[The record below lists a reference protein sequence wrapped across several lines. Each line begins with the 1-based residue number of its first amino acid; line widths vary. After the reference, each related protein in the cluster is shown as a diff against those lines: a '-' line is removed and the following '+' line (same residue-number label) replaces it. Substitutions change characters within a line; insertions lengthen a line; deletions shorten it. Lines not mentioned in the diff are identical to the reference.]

1 METLLH
7 DIRYAVRVLL
17 KKPGFTFVAVL
28 TLALGIGANA
38 AIFTAVDAA
47 LLRPFP
53 YKNPAALVHVWQT
66 SPQSDFS
73 EHEAA
78 YPDYL
83 DWRAQSSAFEEMAGY
98 NVNAAVFSGQGQ
110 PEFIRMTRVT
120 SSFFPLLGVEAY
132 LGRTFREGEDQ
143 PGAAG
148 VVMLSYSFWQQ
159 RFGGDANVIGQSI
172 TLNDSSQEI
181 VGVLP
186 PGFHFAKAGTPD
198 VWQSLQPQPYAVS
211 RRNLFWL
218 NVVGRLKPG
227 TTIEQAQQN
236 LAVIVGNIE
245 QQYSNSHTGE
255 GIRIASL
262 RDELIGNVKPL
273 LLVLLGAVG
282 FVLLIACAN
291 VANLLLARAA
301 ARRKEIAIRMAMGAG
316 RRRLIQQL
324 LTESLLLAVASGA
337 LGLLVAQW
345 IIELLLAGIPASMML
360 NLPYLATLKVDLRV
374 IGFTFA
380 VAALTGVLFGLA
392 PALHASKPDLSEA
405 LKEGRTSGGAIRG
418 RLRSVL
424 VVSEIALAMML
435 LTGAGLMMK
444 SFYRLLNVDPGFRT
458 ANLLT
463 LQMVLPVNKYNDV
476 SRVLAFHQQMLV
488 NLEHLPGASGAATTD
503 ILPLSG
509 GGNTASFGVEGQP
522 APQPGE
528 KMEANVRT
536 VSANYFK
543 VMGMPLIAGRSFNE
557 HEDPNGPGTLV
568 INRTL
573 AERLFPQQSAVGQN
587 IIFSFDPQRH
597 PYEIVGV
604 VGDEN
609 VTALDA
615 RITPIIYFNYAQDS
629 GIFLA
634 VVVRTSGDPATLI
647 DAARSEIRA
656 LEPEATIFAEM
667 PMTRL
672 IANSP
677 STFLRRYPALLIGA
691 FAAVAVGLAMLGIY
705 GVLSY
710 AVTQRTH
717 EIGIR
722 MALGA
727 QRRDVVRLI
736 VGQSLRFALA
746 GVTLGLA
753 GAFALT
759 RLLESL
765 LYGVSATDPVTFAA
779 TALALA
785 GMALA
790 AGFVPARR
798 ATRVDPIVALR
809 YE

>member
-1 METLLH
+1 METLFQ
-7 DIRYAVRVLL
+7 DVRYAVRGLL

-53 YKNPAALVHVWQT
+53 YKNPDALVHVWQT
-66 SPQSDFS
+66 SPRSEFS

-83 DWRAQSSAFEEMAGY
+83 DWRAQSSTFEELAGY
-98 NVNAAVFSGQGQ
+98 NNNAAIYSGQGQ
-110 PEFIRMTRVT
+110 PEFIRTTRVT

-143 PGAAG
+143 PGAAR
-148 VVMLSYSFWQQ
+148 VVMLSYNFWQQ
-159 RFGGDANVIGQSI
+159 RFGGDPNVIGQSI
-172 TLNDSSQEI
+172 ILNDSNQEI

-186 PGFHFAKAGTPD
+186 SGFHFAKAGTPD
-198 VWQSLQPQPYAVS
+198 VWQSLQPQPYETP
-211 RRNLFWL
+211 RRNMFWL
-218 NVVGRLKPG
+218 NVIGRLKP
-227 TTIEQAQQN
+227 TASIEQARQN
-236 LAVIVGNIE
+236 LATIVSNIE
-245 QQYSNSHTGE
+245 QQYSNSHSGE
-255 GIRIASL
+255 GIRVAAL
-262 RDELIGNVKPL
+262 RDELVGNVKPL

-301 ARRKEIAIRMAMGAG
+301 ARRKEIAIRMAMGAS
-316 RRRLIQQL
+316 RWRLIQQL
-324 LTESLLLAVASGA
+324 LTESLLLALAGGA

-345 IIELLLAGIPASMML
+345 IIELLLAGIPTSVML
-360 NLPYLATLKVDLRV
+360 NMPYLATLKIDLRV
-374 IGFTFA
+374 LGFTFA
-380 VAALTGVLFGLA
+380 IAMLTVVLFGLA
-392 PALHASKPDLSEA
+392 PALHSSKPDLSEA

-418 RLRSVL
+418 RLRGLL

-458 ANLLT
+458 NNLLT
-463 LQMVLPVNKYNDV
+463 LQVVLPGNKYNDA
-476 SRVLAFHQQMLV
+476 SRALAFHQQMLA
-488 NLEHLPGASGAATTD
+488 NLERLPGAEGAATTD

-509 GGNTASFGVEGQP
+509 GGNTASFSIEGQP
-522 APQPGE
+522 APSPGE

-536 VSANYFK
+536 VSPNYFQ
-543 VMGMPLIAGRSFNE
+543 VMGLPLIAGRSFNE
-557 HEDPNGPGTLV
+557 HEEANGPITLV

-573 AERLFPQQSAVGQN
+573 AERLFPQQSAVGQHV
-587 IIFSFDPQRH
+587 IFGFDPQRR
-597 PYEIVGV
+597 PREIVGV

-629 GIFLA
+629 GAFIS
-634 VVVRTSGDPATLI
+634 VVVRTSSDPANLI
-647 DAARSEIRA
+647 GAARSEIRA
-656 LEPEATIFAEM
+656 LEPDVTIFAEM

-691 FAAVAVGLAMLGIY
+691 FAAVAVLLAMLGIY

-727 QRRDVVRLI
+727 ARRDVLQLI
-736 VGQSLRFALA
+736 VGQSLRLALGGIA
-746 GVTLGLA
+746 LGLA

-759 RLLESL
+759 RLLASL
-765 LYGVSATDPVTFAA
+765 LYGVSATDPLTFAA

-790 AGFVPARR
+790 AGFVPAHR
-798 ATRVDPIVALR
+798 ATKVDPMIALR

>member
-1 METLLH
+1 METLLQ
-7 DIRYAVRVLL
+7 DVRYAVRVLL

-66 SPQSDFS
+66 SPQSEFS

-83 DWRAQSSAFEEMAGY
+83 DWRAQNSAFEELAGY
-98 NVNAAVFSGQGQ
+98 NLNAAIYSGQGQ
-110 PEFIRMTRVT
+110 PEFIRTTRVT

-143 PGAAG
+143 PGVPR

-159 RFGGDANVIGQSI
+159 RFGSDPNVIGQSI
-172 TLNDSSQEI
+172 ILNDSNHEI

-186 PGFHFAKAGTPD
+186 SGFHFAKAGTPD
-198 VWQSLQPQPYAVS
+198 VWQSLQPQPYQVA

-218 NVVGRLKPG
+218 NVIGRLKP
-227 TTIEQAQQN
+227 TASIEQAQQN
-236 LAVIVGNIE
+236 LAAIVSNIE

-255 GIRIASL
+255 GIRVAAL
-262 RDELIGNVKPL
+262 RDELVGNVKPL
-273 LLVLLGAVG
+273 LLVLLGAVS

-301 ARRKEIAIRMAMGAG
+301 ARRKEIAIRLAMGAS
-316 RRRLIQQL
+316 RWRLIQQL
-324 LTESLLLAVASGA
+324 LTESLLLALAGGA

-345 IIELLLAGIPASMML
+345 IIELLLAGIPASVML
-360 NLPYLATLKVDLRV
+360 NMPYLATLKIDLRV
-374 IGFTFA
+374 VGFTFA
-380 VAALTGVLFGLA
+380 VATLTGVLFGLA
-392 PALHASKPDLSEA
+392 PALHSSKPDLSEA

-418 RLRSVL
+418 RLRGLL

-458 ANLLT
+458 NNLLT
-463 LQMVLPVNKYNDV
+463 LQVVLPGNKYNDA
-476 SRVLAFHQQMLV
+476 SRALAFHQQMLT
-488 NLEHLPGASGAATTD
+488 NLERLPGASGAATTD

-509 GGNTASFGVEGQP
+509 GGNTASFNIEGQP
-522 APQPGE
+522 APLPDA

-543 VMGMPLIAGRSFNE
+543 VMGLPLIAGRSFNE
-557 HEDPNGPGTLV
+557 HEDPNGPVTLV

-573 AERLFPQQSAVGQN
+573 AERLFPQQSAIGQHV
-587 IIFSFDPQRH
+587 IFGFDPQRH
-597 PYEIVGV
+597 PREIVGV

-629 GIFLA
+629 GVFISI
-634 VVVRTSGDPATLI
+634 VVRTSSDSANLI
-647 DAARSEIRA
+647 SAARSEIRA
-656 LEPEATIFAEM
+656 LEPDATIFAEM
-667 PMTRL
+667 PMTAL
-672 IANSP
+672 IAGSP

-691 FAAVAVGLAMLGIY
+691 FAAVAVLLAMLGIY

-727 QRRDVVRLI
+727 ARRDVLQLI
-736 VGQSLRFALA
+736 VGQSLRFALT
-746 GVTLGLA
+746 GITLGLA

-759 RLLESL
+759 RLLASL
-765 LYGVSATDPVTFAA
+765 LYGVSATDPLTFAA

-785 GMALA
+785 AMALA
-790 AGFVPARR
+790 AGFVPAHR
-798 ATRVDPIVALR
+798 ATKVDPMVALR